1 MYLRILKKDLKRKK
15 AMNVILLVFI
25 ILASMFVSSG
35 VNNIISV
42 TTALDD
48 YFEMADAPDYIA
60 MTRNKSGAVDVDG
73 ILNSA
78 ASVESFG
85 KEKIL
90 YMESANVTFE
100 DESKTAS
107 NLSYIFLQSDEDMSM
122 NYILD
127 DGSILK
133 SVKRGEFYT
142 TAGMAE
148 DIGLE
153 VGDKM
158 TVKLGGISCI
168 FTFAGGV
175 KDAVLGSKGSKH
187 YL

>member
-122 NYILD
+122 NIFL
-127 DGSILK
+127 
-133 SVKRGEFYT
+133 T
-142 TAGMAE
+142 TAA
-148 DIGLE
+148 
-153 VGDKM
+153 
-158 TVKLGGISCI
+158 
-168 FTFAGGV
+168 F
-175 KDAVLGSKGSKH
+175 
-187 YL
+187 

>member
-1 MYLRILKKDLKRKK
+1 MLTG
-15 AMNVILLVFI
+15 F
-25 ILASMFVSSG
+25 
-35 VNNIISV
+35 
-42 TTALDD
+42 
-48 YFEMADAPDYIA
+48 
-60 MTRNKSGAVDVDG
+60 
-73 ILNSA
+73 LNSA

-133 SVKRGEFYT
+133 SDKRGEF
-142 TAGMAE
+142 
-148 DIGLE
+148 IRRRH
-153 VGDKM
+153 
-158 TVKLGGISCI
+158 GGGYW
-168 FTFAGGV
+168 T
-175 KDAVLGSKGSKH
+175 
-187 YL
+187 

>member
-90 YMESANVTFE
+90 Y
-100 DESKTAS
+100 KIGRAS
-107 NLSYIFLQSDEDMSM
+107 CRERVF
-122 NYILD
+122 
-127 DGSILK
+127 
-133 SVKRGEFYT
+133 
-142 TAGMAE
+142 
-148 DIGLE
+148 
-153 VGDKM
+153 
-158 TVKLGGISCI
+158 
-168 FTFAGGV
+168 
-175 KDAVLGSKGSKH
+175 
-187 YL
+187 

>member
-85 KEKIL
+85 KEKYCIW
-90 YMESANVTFE
+90 SPP
-100 DESKTAS
+100 
-107 NLSYIFLQSDEDMSM
+107 MSPLRM
-122 NYILD
+122 
-127 DGSILK
+127 K
-133 SVKRGEFYT
+133 
-142 TAGMAE
+142 A
-148 DIGLE
+148 
-153 VGDKM
+153 
-158 TVKLGGISCI
+158 KLHQ
-168 FTFAGGV
+168 T
-175 KDAVLGSKGSKH
+175 
-187 YL
+187 

>member
-1 MYLRILKKDLKRKK
+1 MYLQILKKDLKRKK
-15 AMNVILLVFI
+15 AMNVILLIFI

-48 YFEMADAPDYIA
+48 YLEMADAPDYIA
-60 MTRNKSGAVDVDG
+60 MTMNKSGAADVDE

-78 ASVESFG
+78 GSVERFG

-90 YMESANVTFE
+90 NIESANITFE
-100 DESKTAS
+100 DGSKPTS
-107 NLSYIFLQSDEDMSM
+107 RLSYIFLQSDGDMSM

-133 SVKRGEFYT
+133 
-142 TAGMAE
+142 
-148 DIGLE
+148 
-153 VGDKM
+153 
-158 TVKLGGISCI
+158 
-168 FTFAGGV
+168 
-175 KDAVLGSKGSKH
+175 
-187 YL
+187 

>member
-107 NLSYIFLQSDEDMSM
+107 NL
-122 NYILD
+122 
-127 DGSILK
+127 K
-133 SVKRGEFYT
+133 
-142 TAGMAE
+142 
-148 DIGLE
+148 IGRAH
-153 VGDKM
+153 V
-158 TVKLGGISCI
+158 
-168 FTFAGGV
+168 
-175 KDAVLGSKGSKH
+175 
-187 YL
+187 